1 MTFLHMLLLVNTSD
15 HLERKTKNNEIFFNV
30 NNKPCNFLEPFGGF
44 QPLYDTTFKH
54 AKGLN
59 ERF

>member
-1 MTFLHMLLLVNTSD
+1 MLLLVNTSD